1 MTKKIVA
8 SSLTLAS
15 FILTLAF
22 ALGSGSFAH
31 PTAANAMA
39 AADALSYL
47 PASDAIAL
55 IDVRRLLNQTLPR
68 ILAQDPAKLAQANA
82 EVEKFKARTG
92 IDPRSFDRV
101 VLGTRYTYPSPNVTK
116 LETVAIAHGT
126 FDAKALVAA
135 GRIAANGKY
144 REEKYQGATIIVISI
159 NDQMKLFG
167 FWNMKV
173 SELAVCGLDSNTLAI
188 GDLGTVR
195 AAIDAGKKGR
205 ASADLITLATR
216 DPNAVIGFGA
226 NVPSALLANLNVG
239 NDTVAKDAKSIR
251 QIYGSLGSIEN
262 DLSLVLVARTET
274 TDAAKNLGDTV
285 EGLKQLGGIL
295 VTRMQ
300 QPRKAL
306 AQNALDNLKITT
318 RGNEVEIRTRV
329 DAASLASVI
338 K

>member
-1 MTKKIVA
+1 MNKKILA
-8 SSLTLAS
+8 SSLTLAL
-15 FILTLAF
+15 FVVTLVLVSGLSAHAPF
-22 ALGSGSFAH
+22 AN
-31 PTAANAMA
+31 TAMV
-39 AADALSYL
+39 ADALSYL

-68 ILAQDPAKLAQANA
+68 ILAQDPAKLAQANG

>member
-1 MTKKIVA
+1 MNKKILA
-8 SSLTLAS
+8 SSLTLAL
-15 FILTLAF
+15 FVVTLVLVSGLSAHAPF
-22 ALGSGSFAH
+22 AN
-31 PTAANAMA
+31 TAMV
-39 AADALSYL
+39 ADALSYL

-144 REEKYQGATIIVISI
+144 RQEKYQGATIIVIGI

-205 ASADLITLATR
+205 ASAGLITLATR

-262 DLSLVLVARTET
+262 DLSLLLVARTET

>member
-1 MTKKIVA
+1 MNKKILA
-8 SSLTLAS
+8 SSLTLAL
-15 FILTLAF
+15 FVVTLVLVSGLSAHAPF
-22 ALGSGSFAH
+22 AN
-31 PTAANAMA
+31 TAMV
-39 AADALSYL
+39 ADALSYL

>member
-1 MTKKIVA
+1 M
-8 SSLTLAS
+8 
-15 FILTLAF
+15 
-22 ALGSGSFAH
+22 
-31 PTAANAMA
+31 
-39 AADALSYL
+39 SYL